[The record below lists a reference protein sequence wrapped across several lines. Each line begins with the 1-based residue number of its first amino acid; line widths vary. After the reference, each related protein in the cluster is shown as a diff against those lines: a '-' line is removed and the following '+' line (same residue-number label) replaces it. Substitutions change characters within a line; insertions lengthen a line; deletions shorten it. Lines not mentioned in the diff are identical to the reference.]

1 MAFNS
6 VTVQAIVTLIDN
18 LNDLYAE
25 QEIRLTGP
33 AAFSLSSGGDVAE
46 VECGGSRA
54 AHALVNAAKR
64 FEHGEPR

>member
-46 VECGGSRA
+46 VEWNVGLSEYVWSA
-54 AHALVNAAKR
+54 
-64 FEHGEPR
+64 